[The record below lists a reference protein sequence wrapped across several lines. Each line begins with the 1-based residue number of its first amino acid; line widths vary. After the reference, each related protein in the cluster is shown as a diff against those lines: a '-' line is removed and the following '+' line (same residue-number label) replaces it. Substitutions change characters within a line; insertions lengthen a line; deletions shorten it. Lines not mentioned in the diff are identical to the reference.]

1 MNKPTVYFTNP
12 RGFSIDT
19 GDSAYVFALNHPR
32 LGSQHVLTST
42 VLSVEE
48 ADVPGGVSKFE
59 TLNTLYV
66 HCAMPDADDD
76 AESVPHN
83 PSPLLGQAEEELTW

>member
-1 MNKPTVYFTNP
+1 MNKQIVYFSYL
-12 RGFSIDT
+12 GFTVDV
-19 GDSAYVFALNHPR
+19 GRNANVYALNHPR
-32 LGSQHVLTST
+32 LGSQHVITST

-48 ADVPGGVSKFE
+48 ADVPGGVGKFE